1 MSLLSDHN
9 INMSTKL
16 TITKRQSYTVSDKLR
31 IIQFAEQN
39 GNRAAEREF
48 GVSESNVRLWR
59 KSKENL
65 EKMPRLK
72 RANRGKKA
80 AWPELEIDL
89 LAWITEKRNNGLAIL
104 PSIVRLKALDL
115 AKDEKYNIPE
125 GHFKAGNHWCQRFM
139 KRNNLSLRQK
149 TTLAQRLPDDYEEK
163 IVRFHRFIIDRRKEN
178 SYPLHFIAN
187 MDETPLTFDMP
198 PNRTINSTGEKTVKI
213 RTTGNEK
220 NRVTVVLACCGDG
233 SKLKPMV
240 IFKRKTVPK
249 INNKHGVVVSA
260 QEKGWMDT
268 EQMKVWI
275 DKVWRWQFGGLRKS
289 LLVYD
294 AFEAHV
300 TDRVKAL
307 FKRERTDL
315 AVIPGGLTSILQPLD
330 VSLNKPFKD
339 GVRRQWMQ
347 WMAEGI
353 HELTATGRQKKASEE
368 LICSWISQAWN
379 DIPAEMITSSFLKC
393 GITNNLDGSE
403 DDLVYNSAADTDE
416 LDDSFVR
423 ELFASDSESDFEG
436 FVV

>member
-1 MSLLSDHN
+1 MA
-9 INMSTKL
+9 TKL
-16 TITKRQSYTVSDKLR
+16 TTVKRQSYTVSDKLR
-31 IIQFAEQN
+31 IIQFAEQH

-80 AWPELEIDL
+80 AWPELEVDL

-104 PSIVRLKALDL
+104 SSIVLLKALEL
-115 AKDEKYNIPE
+115 AKNEKYGIPE

-139 KRNNLSLRQK
+139 KRNGLSLRQK

-163 IVRFHRFIIDRRKEN
+163 IIRFHRYIIDRRKEHN
-178 SYPLHFIAN
+178 FPLHLIAN
-187 MDETPLTFDMP
+187 MNETPLTFDMP
-198 PNRTINSTGEKTVKI
+198 PNCTVNNTGEKTIKI
-213 RTTGNEK
+213 RTRGNEK

-233 SKLKPMV
+233 SKLKPML
-240 IFKRKTVPK
+240 IFKRKTIPK

-260 QEKGWMDT
+260 KQKGWMDS

-275 DKVWRWQFGGLRKS
+275 EKVWRARIGGLGRRKS

-294 AFEAHV
+294 SFEAHV
-300 TDRVKAL
+300 TDTVKTS
-307 FKRERTDL
+307 FKRENTEL
-315 AVIPGGLTSILQPLD
+315 AVIPGGLTSLLQPLD

-339 GVRRQWMQ
+339 GVRKRWMQ
-347 WMAEGI
+347 WMADGT
-353 HELTATGRQKKASEE
+353 HEFTATGRQKKASEE

-379 DIPAEMITSSFLKC
+379 AIPSEMIAASF
-393 GITNNLDGSE
+393 
-403 DDLVYNSAADTDE
+403 
-416 LDDSFVR
+416 
-423 ELFASDSESDFEG
+423 
-436 FVV
+436 

>member
-1 MSLLSDHN
+1 MATNLS
-9 INMSTKL
+9 S
-16 TITKRQSYTVSDKLR
+16 TKRQSYTVSDKLR

-39 GNRAAEREF
+39 GNRAAERKF

-104 PSIVRLKALDL
+104 PSLVRLKALEL

-125 GHFKAGNHWCQRFM
+125 GQFKAGNHWCQRFM
-139 KRNNLSLRQK
+139 KRNALSLRQK
-149 TTLAQRLPDDYEEK
+149 TTLAQRLPADYEEK
-163 IVRFHRFIIDRRKEN
+163 IIRFHHFIIDHRKEHG
-178 SYPLHFIAN
+178 YPLHLIAN

-198 PNRTINSTGEKTVKI
+198 PNRTINNTGEKTIKI

-220 NRVTVVLACCGDG
+220 NRVTVVLACCGNG
-233 SKLKPMV
+233 SKIKPMV
-240 IFKRKTVPK
+240 IFKRKNVPK
-249 INNKHGVVVSA
+249 INNQHGVVVSA
-260 QEKGWMDT
+260 QQKGWMDS

-275 DKVWRWQFGGLRKS
+275 EKAWRRRLGGLGRRKS

-300 TDRVKAL
+300 TDTVKAA
-307 FKRERTDL
+307 FKRENTDL

-339 GVRRQWMQ
+339 GVRKRWME
-347 WMAEGI
+347 WMADGI
-353 HELTATGRQKKASEE
+353 HEFTATGRQKKPSEE
-368 LICSWISQAWN
+368 LICLWISQAWN
-379 DIPAEMITSSFLKC
+379 EIPAEMITASFLKC
-393 GITNNLDGSE
+393 GITNNLDGTE
-403 DDLVYNSAADTDE
+403 DDLVYDSIEDTSE
-416 LDDSFVR
+416 LDDSFIT

>member
-1 MSLLSDHN
+1 M
-9 INMSTKL
+9 
-16 TITKRQSYTVSDKLR
+16 KRQSYTVSDKLR
-31 IIQFAEQN
+31 IIHFAEQN

-48 GVSESNVRLWR
+48 GISESNVRLWR

-104 PSIVRLKALDL
+104 PSLVRLKALEL
-115 AKDEKYNIPE
+115 AKDEKYNITE
-125 GHFKAGNHWCQRFM
+125 GQFKAGNHWCQRFM
-139 KRNNLSLRQK
+139 KRNALSLRQK
-149 TTLAQRLPDDYEEK
+149 TTLAQRLPADYEEK
-163 IVRFHRFIIDRRKEN
+163 IVRFHRFIIDRRKEH
-178 SYPLHFIAN
+178 SYPLHLIAN

-198 PNRTINSTGEKTVKI
+198 PNRTINNMGEKTIKI

-233 SKLKPMV
+233 SKIKPMV
-240 IFKRKTVPK
+240 IFKRKTIPK
-249 INNKHGVVVSA
+249 INNQHGVVVSA
-260 QEKGWMDT
+260 QQKGWMDS
-268 EQMKVWI
+268 EQIKVWI
-275 DKVWRWQFGGLRKS
+275 QKAWRRRLDGLGMRKS

-300 TDRVKAL
+300 TDTVKAA
-307 FKRERTDL
+307 FKRENTDL
-315 AVIPGGLTSILQPLD
+315 AVIPGGLTSILQPLN

-339 GVRRQWMQ
+339 GVKKRWIQ
-347 WMAEGI
+347 WMADGI
-353 HELTATGRQKKASEE
+353 HEFTATGRQKKPSEE
-368 LICSWISQAWN
+368 LICLWISQAWN
-379 DIPAEMITSSFLKC
+379 DIPAEMIMASFLKC
-393 GITNNLDGSE
+393 GITNNLDGTE
-403 DDLVYNSAADTDE
+403 DDLVYDSTENTGE
-416 LDDSFVR
+416 VDDSFIE

>member
-1 MSLLSDHN
+1 MATNLPS
-9 INMSTKL
+9 
-16 TITKRQSYTVSDKLR
+16 TKRQSYTVSDKLR

-72 RANRGKKA
+72 RANRGKRA

-104 PSIVRLKALDL
+104 PSLVRLKALEL

-125 GHFKAGNHWCQRFM
+125 GQFKAGNHWCQRFM
-139 KRNNLSLRQK
+139 KRNALSLRQK
-149 TTLAQRLPDDYEEK
+149 TTLAQRLPADYEEK
-163 IVRFHRFIIDRRKEN
+163 IVRFHRFIINRRKEHG
-178 SYPLHFIAN
+178 YPLHLIAN

-198 PNRTINSTGEKTVKI
+198 PNRTINNMGEKTIKI

-233 SKLKPMV
+233 SKIKPMV
-240 IFKRKTVPK
+240 IFKRKNVPK
-249 INNKHGVVVSA
+249 INNQHGVVVSA
-260 QEKGWMDT
+260 QQKGWMDS

-275 DKVWRWQFGGLRKS
+275 EKAWRRRLGGLGRRKS

-294 AFEAHV
+294 AFKAHV
-300 TDRVKAL
+300 TDTVKAA
-307 FKRERTDL
+307 FKRENTDL

-339 GVRRQWMQ
+339 GVRKRWME
-347 WMAEGI
+347 WMADGI
-353 HELTATGRQKKASEE
+353 HEFTATGRQKKPSEE
-368 LICSWISQAWN
+368 LICLWISQAWN
-379 DIPAEMITSSFLKC
+379 EIPAEMITASFLKC
-393 GITNNLDGSE
+393 GITNNLDGTE
-403 DDLVYNSAADTDE
+403 DDLVYDSIEDTGE
-416 LDDSFVR
+416 LDDSFIA

>member
-1 MSLLSDHN
+1 M
-9 INMSTKL
+9 
-16 TITKRQSYTVSDKLR
+16 KRQSYTVSDKLR
-31 IIQFAEQN
+31 IIHFAEQN

-48 GVSESNVRLWR
+48 GISESNVRLWR

-104 PSIVRLKALDL
+104 PSLVRLKALEL
-115 AKDEKYNIPE
+115 AKDEKYNITE
-125 GHFKAGNHWCQRFM
+125 GQFKAGNHWCQRFM
-139 KRNNLSLRQK
+139 KRNALSLRQK
-149 TTLAQRLPDDYEEK
+149 TTLAQRLPADYEEK
-163 IVRFHRFIIDRRKEN
+163 IVRFHRFIIDRRKEH
-178 SYPLHFIAN
+178 SYPLHLIAN

-198 PNRTINSTGEKTVKI
+198 PNRTINNMGEKTIKI

-233 SKLKPMV
+233 SKIKPMV
-240 IFKRKTVPK
+240 IFKRKTIPK
-249 INNKHGVVVSA
+249 INNQHGVVVSA
-260 QEKGWMDT
+260 QQKGWMDS

-275 DKVWRWQFGGLRKS
+275 QKAWRRRLDGLGMRKS

-300 TDRVKAL
+300 TDTVKAA
-307 FKRERTDL
+307 FKRENTDL
-315 AVIPGGLTSILQPLD
+315 AVIPGGLTSILQPLN

-339 GVRRQWMQ
+339 GVKKRWIQ
-347 WMAEGI
+347 WMADGI
-353 HELTATGRQKKASEE
+353 HEFTATGRQKKPSEE
-368 LICSWISQAWN
+368 LICLWISQAWN
-379 DIPAEMITSSFLKC
+379 DIPAEMIMASFLKC
-393 GITNNLDGSE
+393 GITNNLDGTE
-403 DDLVYNSAADTDE
+403 DDLVYDSTENTGE
-416 LDDSFVR
+416 VDDSFIE

>member
-1 MSLLSDHN
+1 M
-9 INMSTKL
+9 
-16 TITKRQSYTVSDKLR
+16 KRQSYTVSDKLR
-31 IIQFAEQN
+31 IIHFAEQN

-48 GVSESNVRLWR
+48 GISESNVRLWR

-104 PSIVRLKALDL
+104 PSLVRLKALEL
-115 AKDEKYNIPE
+115 AKDEKYNITE
-125 GHFKAGNHWCQRFM
+125 GQFKAGNHWCQRFM
-139 KRNNLSLRQK
+139 KRNALSLRQK
-149 TTLAQRLPDDYEEK
+149 TTLAQRLPADYEEK
-163 IVRFHRFIIDRRKEN
+163 IVRFHRFIIDRRKEH
-178 SYPLHFIAN
+178 SYPLHLIAN

-198 PNRTINSTGEKTVKI
+198 PNRTINNMGEKTIKI

-233 SKLKPMV
+233 SKIKPMV
-240 IFKRKTVPK
+240 IFKRKTIPK
-249 INNKHGVVVSA
+249 INNQHGVVVSA
-260 QEKGWMDT
+260 QQKGWMDS

-275 DKVWRWQFGGLRKS
+275 QKAWRRRLDGLGRRKS

-300 TDRVKAL
+300 TDTVKAA
-307 FKRERTDL
+307 FKRENTDL

-339 GVRRQWMQ
+339 GVKKRWMQ
-347 WMAEGI
+347 WMADGI
-353 HELTATGRQKKASEE
+353 HEFTATGRQKKPSEE
-368 LICSWISQAWN
+368 LICLWISQAWN
-379 DIPAEMITSSFLKC
+379 DIPAEMIMASFLKC
-393 GITNNLDGSE
+393 GITNNLDGTE
-403 DDLVYNSAADTDE
+403 DDLVYDSTENTGE
-416 LDDSFVR
+416 VDDSFIE
-423 ELFASDSESDFEG
+423 ELFASDCESDFEG

>member
-1 MSLLSDHN
+1 MAS
-9 INMSTKL
+9 KL
-16 TITKRQSYTVSDKLR
+16 TTAKRQSYTVSDKLR

-80 AWPELEIDL
+80 AWLELEIDL

-104 PSIVRLKALDL
+104 PSLVRLKALEL
-115 AKDEKYNIPE
+115 AKEEKYRIPE
-125 GHFKAGNHWCQRFM
+125 GQFKAGNHWCQCFM
-139 KRNNLSLRQK
+139 KRNGLSLRQK
-149 TTLAQRLPDDYEEK
+149 TTLAQCLPDDHEEK
-163 IVRFHRFIIDRRKEN
+163 IVQFHCFIINRRKEHI
-178 SYPLHFIAN
+178 YPLHLIAN

-198 PNRTINSTGEKTVKI
+198 PNRTVNNTGEKTIKI

-233 SKLKPMV
+233 LKIKPMV

-260 QEKGWMDT
+260 QEKGWMNSD
-268 EQMKVWI
+268 QMKVWI
-275 DKVWRWQFGGLRKS
+275 EKAWRSRIGGLGRRRS

-300 TDRVKAL
+300 TDPVKAA
-307 FKRERTDL
+307 FKRENTDL
-315 AVIPGGLTSILQPLD
+315 AVIPGGLTSLLQPPD

-339 GVRRQWMQ
+339 RVRKKWMQ
-347 WMAEGI
+347 WMADGI
-353 HELTATGRQKKASEE
+353 HEFTATGRQKKPSEE
-368 LICSWISQAWN
+368 LICSWISEVWN
-379 DIPAEMITSSFLKC
+379 DIPAEMIAAAFLKC
-393 GITNNLDGSE
+393 GITNRRWCRVWINWGRQW
-403 DDLVYNSAADTDE
+403 T
-416 LDDSFVR
+416 
-423 ELFASDSESDFEG
+423 
-436 FVV
+436 

>member
-1 MSLLSDHN
+1 MA
-9 INMSTKL
+9 TKL
-16 TITKRQSYTVSDKLR
+16 TTTKRQSYTVSDKLR

-80 AWPELEIDL
+80 AWPELEVDL
-89 LAWITEKRNNGLAIL
+89 LAWITEKRNNGLSIL
-104 PSIVRLKALDL
+104 PSLVRLKALEL
-115 AKDEKYNIPE
+115 AKSKKYGIPE

-139 KRNNLSLRQK
+139 KRNGLSLRQK

-163 IVRFHRFIIDRRKEN
+163 IVRFHRYIIDLRNEH
-178 SYPLHFIAN
+178 SYPLHLIAN

-198 PNRTINSTGEKTVKI
+198 PNRTINNVGEKTIKI

-240 IFKRKTVPK
+240 IFKRKTIPK

-260 QEKGWMDT
+260 QEKGWMDS

-275 DKVWRWQFGGLRKS
+275 EKAWRSRLGGLGRRKS
-289 LLVYD
+289 LLVFD

-300 TDRVKAL
+300 TNPVKAS
-307 FKRERTDL
+307 FKRENTDL
-315 AVIPGGLTSILQPLD
+315 AVIPGGLTSLLQPLD

-339 GVRRQWMQ
+339 GVRKKWMQ
-347 WMAEGI
+347 WMADGI
-353 HELTATGRQKKASEE
+353 HEFTASGRQKKPSEE

-379 DIPAEMITSSFLKC
+379 EIPAEMITASFLKC
-393 GITNNLDGSE
+393 GITNNLDGSQ
-403 DDLVYNSAADTDE
+403 DDLVYNSNEDTDE
-416 LDDSFVR
+416 LDDSFI
-423 ELFASDSESDFEG
+423 ENLFASDSESDFEG
-436 FVV
+436 FIV